1 MAFSRNLTG
10 VGLLIEGVGRAGR
23 DRLRQRAEYNSEKVD
38 SMRLPARCASIYLV
52 LLYWCPLLLAQ
63 DGGRLYK
70 QHCAACH
77 DQVSPR
83 IPSRSAIQK
92 MSVRRVLRTMAF
104 GLMMSIAY
112 PLHREEREAI
122 ASFLG
127 TGTDD
132 APYSLSAFCLE
143 RSLHSLRSARGAG
156 QVGVPPFPTLVFNAQ
171 SRPA

>member
-1 MAFSRNLTG
+1 MVA
-10 VGLLIEGVGRAGR
+10 A
-23 DRLRQRAEYNSEKVD
+23 
-38 SMRLPARCASIYLV
+38 
-52 LLYWCPLLLAQ
+52 
-63 DGGRLYK
+63 LYK

-92 MSVRRVLRTMAF
+92 MSVRRILRTMAF